1 MTALVIVL
9 GLACIVGIVAIINNG
24 RNPTAALRRSANGG
38 GDTGTGYGYMN
49 GGGADCGPGD
59 SGGGCDGGG
68 GGDGGGGD

>member
-9 GLACIVGIVAIINNG
+9 GLACIVGMVAIINNA
-24 RNPTAALRRSANGG
+24 RNPSPTQRRSTAGG
-38 GDTGTGYGYMN
+38 GDTGAGYGYMD

-68 GGDGGGGD
+68 GGGD